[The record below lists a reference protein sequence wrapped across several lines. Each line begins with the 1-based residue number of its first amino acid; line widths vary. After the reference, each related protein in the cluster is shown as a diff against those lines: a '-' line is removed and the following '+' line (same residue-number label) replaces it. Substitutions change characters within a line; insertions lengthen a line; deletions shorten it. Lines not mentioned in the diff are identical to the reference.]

1 MIKNIVSVAAAVLG
15 AGVVLTGCNFD
26 QPTAGCI
33 VQDASFANWYAK
45 YDLKSENLTP
55 ECQAL
60 VLGGETWGVFKFVD
74 PDKAD
79 STILTIRPAGLY
91 SRAALDPCDSFTQA
105 QLREGLSGQ
114 ELRALNEAL
123 MAECGPPEA
132 SNTAQT
138 AVGKL
143 AEEPDAQNFCATSD
157 WKAGTVRPRP
167 AGSVRPEVTPTT
179 SISYQFDGVRV
190 YAAPEAPG
198 TQLTAEL
205 TYTRENQGGALCTI
219 NYHVRAMWP
228 LAACDPESDSPAD
241 NCGEGSGIN
250 PEFDVVCDETLL
262 RCVPAK
268 EIPSLK

>member
-55 ECQAL
+55 ECEAL
-60 VLGGETWGVFKFVD
+60 VLGGELWGVFKYTD
-74 PDKAD
+74 PEKAN
-79 STILTIRPAGLY
+79 SAILTIRPRGLY
-91 SRAALDPCDSFTQA
+91 SRAELDPCDSFTQA
-105 QLREGLSGQ
+105 QLREGVSSQ
-114 ELRALNEAL
+114 AELDALNEAL

-138 AVGKL
+138 AVGQL
-143 AEEPDAQNFCATSD
+143 AEEPDAQNFCATSN

-167 AGSVRPEVTPTT
+167 EGSVRPDVAPTT
-179 SISYQFDGVRV
+179 SISYQFDSVRV

-198 TQLTAEL
+198 TQLSAEL
-205 TYTRENQGGALCTI
+205 TYVQDNCTI

-228 LAACDPESDSPAD
+228 AVTCDPDPEVTNPAD
-241 NCGEGSGIN
+241 KCGAGSGVN
-250 PEFDVVCDETLL
+250 PEFDVVCDPVLR